1 MSTVLIIGYVWPE
14 PDSSA
19 AGRRML
25 QLIRLFQSQGMKVV
39 FSSPAQRTGNGSDLE
54 ETGVETRQIE
64 LNNSSF
70 DVFIEGLRPQIVMF
84 DRYMMEE
91 QFGWRV
97 NEKCPEAIRILDTE
111 DLHFLRKARHKA
123 VKNNA
128 EADLFEGDLV
138 LRELASI
145 YRSDLTLIISEAE
158 MKLLKDVFKLPDE
171 LLMYLPFLEDPI
183 RQSDIKAW
191 KPFEERSHFIF
202 IGNFLHAPNWDAVLY
217 LKKHVWPLIRK
228 QLPQVELH
236 IYGAYATQKV
246 FDLHQEQQGFLIK
259 GKAENAREVMQAARV
274 CIAPLRFGAGLKGKL
289 IEAMQCGTPSVT
301 TEVGAE
307 GIKGDL
313 EWNGFVTGDP
323 VSMARMAAVLYTGKT
338 QWYEA
343 QASGISILNKR
354 FDAAV
359 FKKNLIYAIDR
370 LQYDQ
375 DRHRRVNILGRM
387 LNHQTMQSYRYMAK
401 WIEEKNKN

>member
-54 ETGVETRQIE
+54 KTGVETRQIE

-138 LRELASI
+138 LRELASL

-259 GKAENAREVMQAARV
+259 GKAENAREVIQAARV

-323 VSMARMAAVLYTGKT
+323 VSMARMAAVLYTDKT

>member
-54 ETGVETRQIE
+54 KTGVETRQIE

-259 GKAENAREVMQAARV
+259 GKAENAREVIQAARV

-323 VSMARMAAVLYTGKT
+323 VSMARMAAVLYTDKT